1 MADKDLTIGIKVT
14 ADTKGAQDA
23 AKAISDAMEAANKKP
38 FQMPIDEAGMKAR
51 EEAIRLAKEEG
62 EVKKWVMPID
72 EAGMKAREEAA
83 KLAQQEAK
91 AVEKVVEVEKKEA
104 TQIQQVTAAQIKS
117 AEVQKTLTTTANA
130 AATAK
135 SQLSEQ
141 SRIYIREAEKAKG
154 KTGEAAMGFMAFSN
168 SVQDAQ
174 YGLGGIIN
182 NIPGIVS
189 GFGLGMG
196 VAGAL
201 QIAAVGFKVLNDNF
215 DLFGT
220 KAKEATEEA
229 NKQAAELAN
238 LANQAYIAERASIAL
253 SEAQQKQSDSLQ
265 QINGHYQEQ
274 IRLSN
279 EIIAQKKEQADAEIA
294 SADAEAA
301 VAMARLQLME
311 ATGQVTKEQALIKRG
326 QIQMEADA
334 RKQSATEAA
343 ETAKMNE
350 LRKQANAEEAKGNA
364 LRLKAKEIAEKGG
377 GLMTEGGLK
386 ESEANVA
393 SIQQAMESSRL
404 AQEETAKKLSDN
416 KLLKSGM
423 LGVGG
428 VVLNEMMI
436 GSEKATNERKL
447 REETAKYAEMQA
459 ALERE
464 KAKITAHKNAVD
476 ETGVKTQD
484 ELNKMVESQVE
495 EARKSASAASQFRGQ
510 ANTVEG
516 GVVRGRGIFGLRQEA
531 AAIGTMAGVEGERAR
546 QREDAQRA
554 ADKAAADREK
564 QVSQSGAAGSKLA
577 EALAGSANPAFVKQ
591 LAGASSSGD
600 IGALI
605 AMMEKLMANQRNLTD
620 QQRSRL
626 QKLEAEIED
635 LRTAK

>member
-14 ADTKGAQDA
+14 ADTRGAADA

-38 FQMPIDEAGMKAR
+38 FQMPIDEAGLKAR
-51 EEAIRLAKEEG
+51 EEAIRLQKEQAKTTET
-62 EVKKWVMPID
+62 
-72 EAGMKAREEAA
+72 
-83 KLAQQEAK
+83 
-91 AVEKVVEVEKKEA
+91 VVQAEKKEVA
-104 TQIQQVTAAQIKS
+104 QIQQVTAAQIKS
-117 AEVQKTLTTTANA
+117 VEVQKAVTTTANDA
-130 AATAK
+130 AKAK

-253 SEAQQKQSDSLQ
+253 SEAQQKQADSLQ
-265 QINGHYQEQ
+265 EINGHYQEQ
-274 IRLSN
+274 IRLST

-334 RKQSATEAA
+334 RKQAATEAA
-343 ETAKMNE
+343 ETTKMNE

-393 SIQQAMESSRL
+393 SIEQAMEASRM
-404 AQEETAKKLSDN
+404 AQAETAKKLSDN

-436 GSEKATNERKL
+436 GTDRVTNERKL

-464 KAKITAHKNAVD
+464 KAKITKHKNAVD

-484 ELNKMVESQVE
+484 ELNKLVESQVE

-510 ANTVEG
+510 ANSTENAI
-516 GVVRGRGIFGLRQEA
+516 VRNRGLFGLRQEA
-531 AAIGTMAGVEGERAR
+531 AAMTTMAGVEGERAR
-546 QREDAQRA
+546 A
-554 ADKAAADREK
+554 K
-564 QVSQSGAAGSKLA
+564 QVEEKEAERKQKEIDQAASAGSSLASALSGSGVSSGFMSQLNAASGAKDTDALMKLLEQLLPFMRQLDDKTRSKL
-577 EALAGSANPAFVKQ
+577 
-591 LAGASSSGD
+591 
-600 IGALI
+600 
-605 AMMEKLMANQRNLTD
+605 EKLQSELD
-620 QQRSRL
+620 
-626 QKLEAEIED
+626 D

>member
-38 FQMPIDEAGMKAR
+38 FQMPIDEAGLKAR

-174 YGLGGIIN
+174 YGLVGVIN

-377 GLMTEGGLK
+377 GLMTAAGVESTKKDIAGLEGGM
-386 ESEANVA
+386 VA
-393 SIQQAMESSRL
+393 SQA
-404 AQEETAKKLSDN
+404 AQAEFASQKQT
-416 KLLKSGM
+416 
-423 LGVGG
+423 
-428 VVLNEMMI
+428 
-436 GSEKATNERKL
+436 TKL
-447 REETAKYAEMQA
+447 RLEQEKYQEMITRLEE
-459 ALERE
+459 E
-464 KAKITAHKNAVD
+464 KAKLAAHEKAVK
-476 ETGVKTQD
+476 ETGVKSAE
-484 ELNKMVESQVE
+484 ELNQQVDE
-495 EARKSASAASQFRGQ
+495 QTKQAREAASNASDQAASAGSSLAS
-510 ANTVEG
+510 A
-516 GVVRGRGIFGLRQEA
+516 L
-531 AAIGTMAGVEGERAR
+531 
-546 QREDAQRA
+546 
-554 ADKAAADREK
+554 
-564 QVSQSGAAGSKLA
+564 SGS
-577 EALAGSANPAFVKQ
+577 
-591 LAGASSSGD
+591 GASSQFMSQLNAASGAKD
-600 IGALI
+600 TDAL
-605 AMMEKLMANQRNLTD
+605 MKLLEQLLPYMRTLDDKTRSKLEKLQSELD
-620 QQRSRL
+620 
-626 QKLEAEIED
+626 D
-635 LRTAK
+635 LRSAK

>member
-14 ADTKGAQDA
+14 ADTKGAADA

-38 FQMPIDEAGMKAR
+38 FQMPIDEAGLKAR
-51 EEAIRLAKEEG
+51 EEAIRLQKEQAKTTET
-62 EVKKWVMPID
+62 
-72 EAGMKAREEAA
+72 
-83 KLAQQEAK
+83 
-91 AVEKVVEVEKKEA
+91 VVQAEKKEA
-104 TQIQQVTAAQIKS
+104 AQVQQVTAAQIKS
-117 AEVQKTLTTTANA
+117 VEVQKALTTTTNDA
-130 AATAK
+130 AKAK

-141 SRIYIREAEKAKG
+141 SRIYLKEAEKAKG

-174 YGLGGIIN
+174 YGLTGVIN

-201 QIAAVGFKVLNDNF
+201 QIAAVGFKILNDNF

-279 EIIAQKKEQADAEIA
+279 DIIAQKKEQADAEIA

-301 VAMARLQLME
+301 VSMARLQLME
-311 ATGQVTKEQALIKRG
+311 ATGQVTKEQAMIKRG

-334 RKQSATEAA
+334 RKQAATEAA
-343 ETAKMNE
+343 ETTKMNE

-377 GLMTEGGLK
+377 GLMTAADVESTKKDIAGIEGGM
-386 ESEANVA
+386 VA
-393 SIQQAMESSRL
+393 SQA
-404 AQEETAKKLSDN
+404 AQAEFASQKQT
-416 KLLKSGM
+416 
-423 LGVGG
+423 
-428 VVLNEMMI
+428 
-436 GSEKATNERKL
+436 TKL
-447 REETAKYAEMQA
+447 RLEQEKYQEMITR
-459 ALERE
+459 LEQE
-464 KAKITAHKNAVD
+464 KAKLAAHEKAVK
-476 ETGVKTQD
+476 ETGVKSAE
-484 ELNKMVESQVE
+484 ELNQQVE
-495 EARKSASAASQFRGQ
+495 EQTKQAREAASNASGLRGQ
-510 ANTVEG
+510 ANSAENAIARN
-516 GVVRGRGIFGLRQEA
+516 RGLFGLRQEA
-531 AAIGTMAGVEGERAR
+531 AAISTMAGVEGERAR
-546 QREDAQRA
+546 AKQAEEKEAERKQKEIDQA
-554 ADKAAADREK
+554 A
-564 QVSQSGAAGSKLA
+564 SAGSSLA
-577 EALAGSANPAFVKQ
+577 SALSGSGVSSGFMSQ
-591 LAGASSSGD
+591 LNAASSGKD
-600 IGALI
+600 TDAL
-605 AMMEKLMANQRNLTD
+605 MKLLEQLLPFMRQLDDKTRSKLEKLQSELD
-620 QQRSRL
+620 
-626 QKLEAEIED
+626 D

>member
-38 FQMPIDEAGMKAR
+38 FQMPIDEAGLKAR

-174 YGLGGIIN
+174 YGLVGVIN

-229 NKQAAELAN
+229 NTQAAELAN

-377 GLMTEGGLK
+377 GLMTAAGVESTKKDIAGLEGGM
-386 ESEANVA
+386 VA
-393 SIQQAMESSRL
+393 SQA
-404 AQEETAKKLSDN
+404 AQAEFASQKQT
-416 KLLKSGM
+416 
-423 LGVGG
+423 
-428 VVLNEMMI
+428 
-436 GSEKATNERKL
+436 TKL
-447 REETAKYAEMQA
+447 RLEQEKYQEMITRLEE
-459 ALERE
+459 E
-464 KAKITAHKNAVD
+464 KAKLAAHEKAVK
-476 ETGVKTQD
+476 ETGVKSAE
-484 ELNKMVESQVE
+484 ELNQQVDE
-495 EARKSASAASQFRGQ
+495 QTKQAREAASNASGFRGQ
-510 ANTVEG
+510 ANSTENAIARN
-516 GVVRGRGIFGLRQEA
+516 RGLFGLRQEA
-531 AAIGTMAGVEGERAR
+531 AAITTQAGVEGERAKAKQAEEKEAER
-546 QREDAQRA
+546 KQKEIDQA
-554 ADKAAADREK
+554 A
-564 QVSQSGAAGSKLA
+564 SAGSSLA
-577 EALAGSANPAFVKQ
+577 SALSGS
-591 LAGASSSGD
+591 GASSQFMSQLNAASGAKD
-600 IGALI
+600 TDAL
-605 AMMEKLMANQRNLTD
+605 MKLLEQLLPYMRTLDDKTRSKLEKLQSELD
-620 QQRSRL
+620 
-626 QKLEAEIED
+626 D
-635 LRTAK
+635 LRSAK